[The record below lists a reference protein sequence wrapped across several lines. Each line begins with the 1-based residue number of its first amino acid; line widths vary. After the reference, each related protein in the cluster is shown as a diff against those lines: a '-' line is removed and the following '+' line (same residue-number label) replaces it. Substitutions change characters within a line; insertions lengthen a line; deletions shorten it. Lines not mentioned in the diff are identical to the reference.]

1 MTAPSLLDELE
12 GVRSDDLGRMN
23 SALCDFAMR
32 WEIDGDYMRC
42 RKCKRPQ
49 ITNYASHDFPHA
61 DGCKAAGTAEVHP
74 WKTFIHLLQ
83 PLIRDHAEI
92 AAMAKRMEAAERDA
106 ARLRRALELLPTKVE
121 TKTLGDYGPEEIAAF
136 DSGYNMALDLAHNL
150 LRRQPGA
157 IASIDAATQEGEG

>member
-12 GVRSDDLGRMN
+12 GVVPDDLGCMN

-49 ITNYASHDFPHA
+49 ITSYASHDFPHA
-61 DGCKAAGTAEVHP
+61 DGCKAAGTAEAHP
-74 WKTFIHLLQ
+74 WETFIRLLQ

-92 AAMAKRMEAAERDA
+92 AAMAKRLEAAERDA
-106 ARLRRALELLPTKVE
+106 ARYRGLRDALYQENIAVGEAELVLRV
-121 TKTLGDYGPEEIAAF
+121 YGSCPSIEQFDAA
-136 DSGYNMALDLAHNL
+136 
-150 LRRQPGA
+150 
-157 IASIDAATQEGEG
+157 IDASTQEGEG